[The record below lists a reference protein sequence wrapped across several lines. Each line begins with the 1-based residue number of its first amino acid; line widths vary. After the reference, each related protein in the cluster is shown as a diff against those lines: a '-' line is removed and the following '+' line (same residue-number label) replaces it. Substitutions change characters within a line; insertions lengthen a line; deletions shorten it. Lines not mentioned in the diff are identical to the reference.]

1 MKKLLK
7 TTALACA
14 MMLPQLAHAGLVTQ
28 WEYEIASEWTGATY
42 EASGLGTTSTTSSVL
57 SWGATGGSYDTAPKD
72 RSALVISN
80 SPAMG
85 NDLVTNSMAYVLTN
99 VITHFNNVLAGGTM
113 SLETA
118 LLKTTLKL
126 KPFLPV
132 PGPALPTKELDF
144 TIRFTET
151 ANDANCGFDS
161 DSNCDD
167 IFVIEIGNLVNSFT
181 YDGFKYTTTIIET
194 TASLTGLSPA
204 ACIEAGALPGC
215 LGFKTIEKAATD
227 AQFGLL
233 IDAVEVSEPAGTAAL
248 GLGLLS
254 LFMYGRR
261 RAGK

>member
-1 MKKLLK
+1 MNKLLK

-28 WEYEIASEWTGATY
+28 WDYEIASEWVGATF
-42 EASGLGTTSTTSSVL
+42 EATGEGTTSVDSSVL
-57 SWGATGGSYDTAPKD
+57 SWGADGGSYDSSPKN
-72 RSALVISN
+72 RSALVISS
-80 SPAMG
+80 SPAAG
-85 NDLVTNSMAYVLTN
+85 TDLVTNSMAYVLTN

-113 SLETA
+113 SLQTA

-132 PGPALPTKELDF
+132 PGPALPAKELDF

-151 ANDANCGFDS
+151 PNDANCGFDS

-181 YDGFKYTTTIIET
+181 YDGFKYTTSIIET
-194 TASLTGLSPA
+194 TASLTGLSPE

-227 AQFGLL
+227 AQFALR
-233 IDAVEVSEPAGTAAL
+233 IDGVEVSEPAGTAAL

>member
-7 TTALACA
+7 TSALVCA
-14 MMLPQLAHAGLVTQ
+14 MMLPQLAQAGLVTQ
-28 WEYEIASEWTGATY
+28 WEYEVASEWTGASY
-42 EASGLGTTSTTSSVL
+42 ESTGLGTTSTTSSVL
-57 SWGATGGSYDTAPKD
+57 SWGATGGSYDTNPKN
-72 RSALVISN
+72 RSALVISD
-80 SPAMG
+80 SPKSG
-85 NDLVTNSMAYVLTN
+85 NDLVTNSMAFVLTN
-99 VITHFNNVLAGGTM
+99 VITHFNNVLTGGTK

-118 LLKTTLKL
+118 QLKTTLKL

-132 PGPALPTKELDF
+132 PKPALPVKELNF
-144 TIRFTET
+144 TIRFIET
-151 ANDANCGFDS
+151 PNVANCNFDS
-161 DSNCDD
+161 LSNCDD

-181 YDGFKYTTTIIET
+181 YDGFKYTTAVIET

-204 ACIEAGALPGC
+204 ACAAADADAGC
-215 LGFKTIEKAATD
+215 LGFKTIENAATD

-233 IDAVEVSEPAGTAAL
+233 IGAVEVAEPAGTAAL

>member
-7 TTALACA
+7 TTVLACA
-14 MMLPQLAHAGLVTQ
+14 LTLPQLAHAGLVTQ
-28 WEYEIASEWTGATY
+28 WEYDIVSEWTGATF
-42 EASGLGTTSTTSSVL
+42 EDSGDGETSVTSSVL
-57 SWGATGGSYDTAPKD
+57 SWGAEGGSYSASPKN
-72 RSALVISN
+72 RSALVIGN
-80 SPAMG
+80 SPAAGDNLM
-85 NDLVTNSMAYVLTN
+85 TNSMAYVLTN
-99 VITHFNNVLAGGTM
+99 IITHFNNVLAGGTM

-132 PGPALPTKELDF
+132 PGPALAPKELDF

-151 ANDANCGFDS
+151 PNQANCGFDS
-161 DSNCDD
+161 ASNCDD

-204 ACIEAGALPGC
+204 ACIKAGALPGC
-215 LGFKTIEKAATD
+215 LGFKTIENAATD
-227 AQFGLL
+227 AQFGLF
-233 IDAVEVSEPAGTAAL
+233 IDGVEVSEPAGTAAL

-254 LFMYGRR
+254 MFMYGRR

>member
-1 MKKLLK
+1 MNRLLK

-28 WEYEIASEWTGATY
+28 WEYEISSEWTGATY
-42 EASGLGTTSTTSSVL
+42 EPTGDGSTSTTSSVL
-57 SWGATGGSYDTAPKD
+57 SWGAAGGSYNSNPKN
-72 RSALVISN
+72 RSALVIGN
-80 SPAMG
+80 NPAAG
-85 NDLVTNSMAYVLTN
+85 SDLMTNSMAYVLTN

-113 SLETA
+113 SLQTA

-132 PGPALPTKELDF
+132 PGPALPPKELDF

-151 ANDANCGFDS
+151 PNDANCGFDS
-161 DSNCDD
+161 ASNCDD

-215 LGFKTIEKAATD
+215 LGFKTIENAATD

-233 IDAVEVSEPAGTAAL
+233 IDAIEVPEPAGTAAL

-261 RAGK
+261 RAVK